1 MNNIL
6 QMLMNQKLQQIP
18 QNLMN
23 QLESNL
29 KRRNPQA
36 FKKYQEARKNNNP
49 NDLLNETINGFS
61 PQQRQEWDKM
71 MGMINNGINA
81 K

>member
-1 MNNIL
+1 
-6 QMLMNQKLQQIP
+6 
-18 QNLMN
+18 
-23 QLESNL
+23 
-29 KRRNPQA
+29 
-36 FKKYQEARKNNNP
+36 
-49 NDLLNETINGFS
+49 LLNETINGFS